1 MLVEATLTIEDPEF
15 VTRACRGLR
24 PGLVRATDVE
34 EIRAQC
40 EADEAICFSCDDGD
54 GMFVV
59 ALEPGPEGLE
69 LFVWLAVAFRHGAF
83 DRQDAVLDA
92 IGRDLGARTVAFET
106 GRRGWARKLGP
117 EWQRRGTRGFVRSIR

>member
-1 MLVEATLTIEDPEF
+1 MIVEETLVIEDPGF
-15 VTRACRGLR
+15 VARACRGLR
-24 PGLVRATDVE
+24 PGLVRAADVE
-34 EIRAQC
+34 QVQAQC
-40 EADEAICFSCDDGD
+40 EAEEAICFSCED

-59 ALEPGPEGLE
+59 GLEPGPEGLE

-106 GRRGWARKLGP
+106 RRRGWARKLGP

>member
-1 MLVEATLTIEDPEF
+1 MMVEEVLVIEDAEF
-15 VTRACRGLR
+15 VARACRGLR
-24 PGLVRATDVE
+24 PGLVRAADVE
-34 EIRAQC
+34 QVQAQC
-40 EADEAICFSCDDGD
+40 EAEEAICFSCED

-59 ALEPGPEGLE
+59 GLEPGPEGLE

-106 GRRGWARKLGP
+106 RRRGWARKLGP

>member
-1 MLVEATLTIEDPEF
+1 MIVEEVLTIEDPEF
-15 VTRACRGLR
+15 VARACRGLR
-24 PGLVRATDVE
+24 PGLVRATDLE

-40 EADEAICFSCDDGD
+40 DADEAICFSCDDG
-54 GMFVV
+54 MLVV
-59 ALEPGPEGLE
+59 GLEPGPEGLE
-69 LFVWLAVAFRHGAF
+69 LFVWLAVAFRYGAF